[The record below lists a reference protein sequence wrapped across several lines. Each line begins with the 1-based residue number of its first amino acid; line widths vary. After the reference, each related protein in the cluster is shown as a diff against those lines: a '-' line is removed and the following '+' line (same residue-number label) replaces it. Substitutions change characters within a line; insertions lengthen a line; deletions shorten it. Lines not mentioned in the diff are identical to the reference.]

1 MATFS
6 IKALWCKLTG
16 KDSTQGTYF
25 LGDRSRGPHTTV
37 LYDREGQKIVSSA
50 GQPDVVVEFAMTATG
65 SAVPR
70 LDLFGERAQAEIE
83 AYGVKSAAKGE
94 RSGK

>member
-16 KDSTQGTYF
+16 KDSTQSTYF

-37 LYDREGQKIVSSA
+37 LYDREGQKMVSSA

-65 SAVPR
+65 SAVPI

-83 AYGVKSAAKGE
+83 ASALKSVVKGE
-94 RSGK
+94 RSDK